1 MANTDVRL
9 FAVPGARFTD
19 TLEQEGQRFHNPAKL
34 ESCGLFGPYHLRGH
48 VKSLTTSESLTLA
61 LAPLLD
67 PKEKLTAVFQQ
78 DAKYMGKFVLLN
90 WCALLVPL
98 FLGAL
103 ALSVVM
109 PVAIGASIA
118 VFVILLGILIYR
130 NASKNADHHFYALT
144 SYRVLDIWLVGQ
156 SDSSIDRNRVAWLPT
171 NSIRSILVARPSGN
185 DLGTLKLVLA
195 NGKKKELAGII
206 NVSKAQAQLQ
216 KAKNLT
222 NRPGV

>member
-1 MANTDVRL
+1 M
-9 FAVPGARFTD
+9 
-19 TLEQEGQRFHNPAKL
+19 
-34 ESCGLFGPYHLRGH
+34 
-48 VKSLTTSESLTLA
+48 
-61 LAPLLD
+61 
-67 PKEKLTAVFQQ
+67 FQQ

-90 WCALLVPL
+90 WCVLLVPL

-103 ALSVVM
+103 AMLVLM
-109 PVAIGASIA
+109 PVAVGASIA
-118 VFVILLGILIYR
+118 VFIILLGILIYR
-130 NASKNADHHFYALT
+130 NASKSAEQHFYALT
-144 SYRVLDIWLVGQ
+144 SYRVLDIWMVGR
-156 SDSSIDRNRVAWLPT
+156 SDGDSSIDRNRVAWLPT

-195 NGKKKELAGII
+195 NGKKKEMAGII